1 MERSL
6 IVLPRIAPGLFLEVK
21 MNDFT
26 DDYND
31 RPLEPHPGDLSAIL
45 PGGVKLY
52 GPVDFLLN
60 SACTDY
66 VRDGKGAFEAV
77 KAIPEITVLDL
88 FKFSGLTTAA
98 WAEGL
103 GIAEVTWYKYRNR
116 TDVPAELR
124 ENAFVLAM
132 EARAAVRGLRSGA
145 AARKLRKIMEL
156 LDE

>member
-1 MERSL
+1 
-6 IVLPRIAPGLFLEVK
+6 
-21 MNDFT
+21 MNDV
-26 DDYND
+26 DDF
-31 RPLEPHPGDLSAIL
+31 EPQPGDLTVIL
-45 PGGVKLY
+45 PTGVKLS

-60 SACTDY
+60 AACTDY

-77 KAIPEITVLDL
+77 KSLSEITVLDL

-116 TDVPAELR
+116 QEVPAELR
-124 ENAFVLAM
+124 ENAFSLAM

-145 AARKLRKIMEL
+145 AARKLRQIIQIIKKG
-156 LDE
+156 DEK

>member
-1 MERSL
+1 
-6 IVLPRIAPGLFLEVK
+6 
-21 MNDFT
+21 MNEEKNIDVASDFQ
-26 DDYND
+26 DD
-31 RPLEPHPGDLSAIL
+31 RPLEPQPGDLTAVL
-45 PGGVKLY
+45 PTGVKLS

-66 VRDGKGAFEAV
+66 VRDGKGALEAV
-77 KAIPEITVLDL
+77 KHLQEITVLDL

-116 TDVPAELR
+116 REVPEELR

-132 EARAAVRGLRSGA
+132 EARAAVRGLRFGA
-145 AARKLRKIMEL
+145 AARKLRRIMEL

>member
-1 MERSL
+1 
-6 IVLPRIAPGLFLEVK
+6 

-26 DDYND
+26 NDYND

-77 KAIPEITVLDL
+77 KALPEITVLDL
-88 FKFSGLTTAA
+88 FKFSGR
-98 WAEGL
+98 AEGL
-103 GIAEVTWYKYRNR
+103 DIAEVTWYKYRNR
-116 TDVPAELR
+116 SDVPAELR

>member
-1 MERSL
+1 MNA
-6 IVLPRIAPGLFLEVK
+6 RI
-21 MNDFT
+21 ND
-26 DDYND
+26 YED
-31 RPLEPHPGDLSAIL
+31 RPLDPHPGDLTAIL

-60 SACTDY
+60 AACTDY

-77 KAIPEITVLDL
+77 KALPEITVLDL

-116 TDVPAELR
+116 TDVPEELR

-145 AARKLRKIMEL
+145 AARKLRQIMEL
-156 LDE
+156 LNDE

>member
-1 MERSL
+1 
-6 IVLPRIAPGLFLEVK
+6 

-31 RPLEPHPGDLSAIL
+31 RPLDPQPGDLTAIL

-88 FKFSGLTTAA
+88 FKFSLIETSC
-98 WAEGL
+98 
-103 GIAEVTWYKYRNR
+103 YF
-116 TDVPAELR
+116 
-124 ENAFVLAM
+124 AFTI
-132 EARAAVRGLRSGA
+132 GTPIIS
-145 AARKLRKIMEL
+145 
-156 LDE
+156 

>member
-1 MERSL
+1 
-6 IVLPRIAPGLFLEVK
+6 

-31 RPLEPHPGDLSAIL
+31 RPLEPQPGDLTAIL

-60 SACTDY
+60 AACTDY

-77 KAIPEITVLDL
+77 KHLQEITVLDL

-98 WAEGL
+98 WADGL

-145 AARKLRKIMEL
+145 AARKLRQIMEL
-156 LDE
+156 LNEE

>member
-1 MERSL
+1 
-6 IVLPRIAPGLFLEVK
+6 

-60 SACTDY
+60 AACTDY

-77 KAIPEITVLDL
+77 KALPEITVLDL

-124 ENAFVLAM
+124 EIGAHGLD
-132 EARAAVRGLRSGA
+132 AAQLRHHLVEIQ
-145 AARKLRKIMEL
+145 KHEIQIVVPV
-156 LDE
+156 

>member
-1 MERSL
+1 MS
-6 IVLPRIAPGLFLEVK
+6 AC
-21 MNDFT
+21 T
-26 DDYND
+26 Q
-31 RPLEPHPGDLSAIL
+31 PGDLTAIL
-45 PGGVKLY
+45 PGGVKLS

-116 TDVPAELR
+116 TDVPGLLR

-132 EARAAVRGLRSGA
+132 EARAAVRGLRFGA
-145 AARKLRKIMEL
+145 AARKLRRIMEL

>member
-1 MERSL
+1 
-6 IVLPRIAPGLFLEVK
+6 

-31 RPLEPHPGDLSAIL
+31 RPLDPQPGDLTAIL
-45 PGGVKLY
+45 PGGVKLS
-52 GPVDFLLN
+52 GPAEFILN
-60 SACTDY
+60 AACTDY
-66 VRDGKGAFEAV
+66 IKDGRGAFEAV
-77 KAIPEITVLDL
+77 KSLPEITVLDL

-116 TDVPAELR
+116 QEVPAELR
-124 ENAFVLAM
+124 ENAFALAM

-145 AARKLRKIMEL
+145 AARKLRQIVEIIKKE
-156 LDE
+156 E

>member
-1 MERSL
+1 MSDL
-6 IVLPRIAPGLFLEVK
+6 
-21 MNDFT
+21 T

-31 RPLEPHPGDLSAIL
+31 RSLEQQPGDLTATL
-45 PGGVKLY
+45 ANGVKLS

-60 SACTDY
+60 AACTDY

-77 KAIPEITVLDL
+77 KHLQEITVLDL

-98 WAEGL
+98 WADGL

-145 AARKLRKIMEL
+145 AARKLRQIMEL
-156 LDE
+156 LNEE